1 MFSVLNSKLLSI
13 GAASIIAVGVIGAA
27 SVALAD
33 SPSAG
38 GASSDQAAGGARDG
52 GHGDFGRLVAGK
64 ILKDAGVTKDELKQ
78 GGSEGKT
85 LGEIITAYGDK
96 PVANVKTDAL
106 TALYTRLA
114 AAVTSGKLTQLK
126 ADKLKS
132 EAPAAFDKLM
142 ASKPG
147 EHGKSGQGHQKLAT
161 LGKNALKTVA
171 GILAMEP
178 KALVDQLKTGK
189 TIAEI
194 AGAKTGEVTTA
205 LTTQANAAIDK
216 AVADGKLPAD
226 KAAEAKTKAAEH
238 IAKFVNE
245 AHHGHADGERGEGPK
260 PGRGGKPPK
269 AN

>member
-1 MFSVLNSKLLSI
+1 MFSVLNSKILSI
-13 GAASIIAVGVIGAA
+13 CAASIIAVGVIGAA

-33 SPSAG
+33 SPSPG
-38 GASSDQAAGGARDG
+38 GAPSDQAAGGARHS
-52 GHGDFGRLVAGK
+52 GHGDFGRLVASK
-64 ILKDAGVTKDELKQ
+64 ILKDAGVTRDELKQ

-85 LGEIITAYGDK
+85 IAEIITLYGDK
-96 PVANVKTDAL
+96 PVADVKTDAL
-106 TALYTRLA
+106 AALDTRLA
-114 AAVTSGKLTQLK
+114 AAVTAGKLTQAQ

-132 EAPAAFDKLM
+132 EASAAFDKLM

-147 EHGKSGQGHQKLAT
+147 DHGKSGQGHQKLAT

-171 GILAMEP
+171 DTLAMEP

-226 KAAEAKTKAAEH
+226 KAAEAKTRAAEH

-245 AHHGHADGERGEGPK
+245 AHHRHADGERGEGPK

>member
-1 MFSVLNSKLLSI
+1 MFSVLNSKLLAI

-33 SPSAG
+33 SPAPGGSPPAHAG
-38 GASSDQAAGGARDG
+38 GPLGDHGAFR
-52 GHGDFGRLVAGK
+52 RMVARK
-64 ILKDAGVTKDELKQ
+64 ILQDAGVTRDELKQ
-78 GGSEGKT
+78 GSSEGKT
-85 LGEIITAYGDK
+85 VGEIIAAYGDK
-96 PVANVKTDAL
+96 SVPTVKADAL
-106 TALYTRLA
+106 AALDTRLA
-114 AAVTSGKLTQLK
+114 AAVTSGKLTQAQ
-126 ADKLKS
+126 ADRIKS

-147 EHGKSGQGHQKLAT
+147 DHGKSGQGHQKLAT

-171 GILAMEP
+171 DTLGMEP

-226 KAAEAKTKAAEH
+226 KAAEAKTRAAEH

-245 AHHGHADGERGEGPK
+245 AHHRHADGERGEGPK

-269 AN
+269 AH